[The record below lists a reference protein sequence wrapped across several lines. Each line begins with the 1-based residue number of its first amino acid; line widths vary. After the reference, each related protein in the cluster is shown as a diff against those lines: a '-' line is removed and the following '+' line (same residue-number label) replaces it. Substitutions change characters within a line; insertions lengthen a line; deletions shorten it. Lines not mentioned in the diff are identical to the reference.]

1 MGHRAKPDFWLVRRA
16 SRWPGVR
23 GQGPTGNHG
32 STITGITDQRSTGIR
47 ITGNQGAAGSS
58 RAKSSRTSDASAGT
72 RTVNHNASASMAIEN
87 SKKAQQVFSRRASS
101 AAAANT
107 VVDVRCIRSCWVLVL
122 SAASTDAA
130 RKRRH
135 SSMRSSAAA
144 AVSEQ
149 AMGTRTETV
158 CHAAGRA
165 GPGYPPLGNQT
176 RRAAHSLLP
185 WRSLS
190 WQRCPETRCYETR
203 CHQSSESCALG
214 LIWTGAARPYVSRPF
229 TPKRRATLCTRSATR
244 SLSL

>member
-1 MGHRAKPDFWLVRRA
+1 MIPYGWFPVDGP
-16 SRWPGVR
+16 PGEAGLLARSEGFALVR
-23 GQGPTGNHG
+23 GQ
-32 STITGITDQRSTGIR
+32 RSEPHRESR
-47 ITGNQGAAGSS
+47 INDQGAAGSS
-58 RAKSSRTSDASAGT
+58 RAKSSRTSDASVGT
-72 RTVNHNASASMAIEN
+72 RRVSHNASASMAIEN
-87 SKKAQQVFSRRASS
+87 SKKAQQVFSRRARS

-107 VVDVRCIRSCWVLVL
+107 AVDVRCIQSCWVLVL

-149 AMGTRTETV
+149 AKSTRTETGV
-158 CHAAGRA
+158 TLRGEPGRA
-165 GPGYPPLGNQT
+165 YPPLGNQT

-185 WRSLS
+185 LGAHF
-190 WQRCPETRCYETR
+190 WQRRHEKR

-214 LIWTGAARPYVSRPF
+214 VIWTGAARSYVSRPF